1 MTVFTDELLNTA
13 LELATE
19 WGENFR
25 KPIHERIRQKYP
37 DLTDAEIDEL
47 TIIARRAES
56 RIYELAEDELAGK
69 LSEYEIVLEAMREFT
84 WLNSSNAGRLKNIGM
99 YYARR

>member
-1 MTVFTDELLNTA
+1 MTEFTDELLNTA

-25 KPIHERIRQKYP
+25 KPIHERIRLKYP
-37 DLTDAEIDEL
+37 DLSDTEIDEL
-47 TIIARRAES
+47 ISIADRTES
-56 RIYELAEDELAGK
+56 RIYALAEDEMAGK
-69 LSEYEIVLEAMREFT
+69 LSEYEIVPDAIREFP
-84 WLNSSNAGRLKNIGM
+84 WLNAQNASRLKNIGM

>member
-1 MTVFTDELLNTA
+1 MEFDEQLLNKA

-25 KPIHERIRQKYP
+25 QPIHDRIRRTYP
-37 DLTDAEIDEL
+37 GLSDAEIDQL
-47 TIIARRAES
+47 TTIARRVES
-56 RIYELAEDELAGK
+56 RIYALAEDEMAGK
-69 LSEYEIVLEAMREFT
+69 LVEREIVPMSQREFV
-84 WLNSSNAGRLKNIGM
+84 WLSDSNASRLKNIGM

>member
-25 KPIHERIRQKYP
+25 KPIPERIRQKYP
-37 DLTDAEIDEL
+37 DLTDAEIDAL